1 MQVALNAIE
10 EAGRGSI
17 ALSFGTR
24 NAGIGKEEYGTEGKF
39 TIGEYAE
46 FHRKRIQE
54 FYGALGELWD
64 KVSYLAFE
72 TVSSYEE
79 ALSIISVLSDDVV
92 RPIIHTKKTWITFS
106 CGDASLSRMSEIFA
120 QLLDSPDISCLWGIG
135 FNCVGI
141 DIAVDLVKMAEEKL
155 LSTDLTLVIYPDA
168 GKWAART
175 SAQFT
180 YEAPVSTEQEI
191 GDWAETMSTISKLN
205 QGRIL
210 LGGCCNTDS
219 RFISTLAKMLK

>member
-1 MQVALNAIE
+1 VQVALNAIE
-10 EAGRGSI
+10 EVGRGSI

-24 NAGIGKEEYGTEGKF
+24 NAGIGKEEYATEAKF

-46 FHRKRIQE
+46 FHRKRIHE
-54 FYGALGELWD
+54 FYHALGELW
-64 KVSYLAFE
+64 KNVTYLAFE
-72 TVSSYEE
+72 TISSIEE
-79 ALSIISVLSDDVV
+79 AQAIISVLSDDAVG
-92 RPIIHTKKTWITFS
+92 RIIQTKKAWITFS
-106 CGDASLSRMSEIFA
+106 CGDASLSRMSGIFA
-120 QLLDSPDISCLWGIG
+120 RLLESPETSCLWGIG

-141 DIAVDLVKMAEEKL
+141 DIAVDLAKMAEEKL

-168 GKWAART
+168 GNWAART

-180 YEAPVSTEQEI
+180 YDAPVLTEQEI

-205 QGRIL
+205 QGRVL

-219 RFISTLAKMLK
+219 RFISALVKMLN